1 MIYKDIKNII
11 FIMISTK
18 SLIAV
23 LAVSYIALTFA
34 AELPAGRKLKCAD
47 DLKLK
52 ACYLESEDSSG
63 VKTTYVKSCA
73 KGKFCRETYFEDEDD
88 GIKDNEKNP
97 RLQEIGICVKPLKL
111 GDEGDKCEVDQECK
125 WGHCTDNKCKAV
137 ADGAT
142 CKRDRECSGI
152 SYCKYASSKD
162 QSGVCTA
169 LVKIGGECTDDEE
182 CEWGSLCNKGKCVEK
197 YSLADGELSDNDEVC
212 QGGETM
218 SSSTKG
224 GRVCASDSK
233 KDNTCKSDDGSSTP
247 QCTYSLS
254 TGITGESP
262 EDHYYDCDQDKDGK
276 WVCPLIESSAEFK
289 NYLDV
294 YRQTLKDMDDEDKAG
309 ITNEVT
315 LNDKKV
321 AEAYSEYWYHV
332 QMNEADDCIK
342 DFYLQLELSSS
353 SLKFTLLS
361 LVSLFLIL
369 A

>member
-1 MIYKDIKNII
+1 
-11 FIMISTK
+11 MISTK

-23 LAVSYIALTFA
+23 LAVSCVALTFA

-52 ACYLESEDSSG
+52 ACYLESTDSSG
-63 VKTTYVKSCA
+63 VKSTYVKSCP
-73 KGKFCRETYFEDEDD
+73 KGKFCREPDLKIADS
-88 GIKDNEKNP
+88 IDNKGS
-97 RLQEIGICVKPLKL
+97 QFQKISMCVKPLKL
-111 GDEGDKCEVDQECK
+111 GDEGDNCEVDGACK

-142 CKRDRECSGI
+142 CKDDRECSGI
-152 SYCKYASSKD
+152 SYCKYSSSSKD

-169 LVKIGGECTDDEE
+169 LVKIGGECTDDEQ
-182 CEWGSLCNKGKCVEK
+182 CEWGSLCSQNKCVEK
-197 YSLADGELSDNDEVC
+197 YSLADGELADTNEVC
-212 QGGETM
+212 QGGERLE
-218 SSSTKG
+218 SSTKG
-224 GRVCASDSK
+224 GRWVCASDSE
-233 KDNTCKSDDGSSTP
+233 KDNTCKYNGYYTP
-247 QCTYSLS
+247 HCTYSRS

-262 EDHYYDCDQDKDGK
+262 EDIEFDCDQDKDGK
-276 WVCPLIESSAEFK
+276 WVCPLVESSQEFK
-289 NYLDV
+289 NYLEV

-321 AEAYSEYWYHV
+321 AEAYSEYWFYV
-332 QMNEADDCIK
+332 QMNGADDCIK
-342 DFYLQLELSSS
+342 DFYLQLYLSSS

-361 LVSLFLIL
+361 LVSLFLII

>member
-1 MIYKDIKNII
+1 
-11 FIMISTK
+11 MISTK

-23 LAVSYIALTFA
+23 LAVSCVALTFA
-34 AELPAGRKLKCAD
+34 ADLPAGRKLKCAD

-52 ACYLESEDSSG
+52 ACYLESTDSSG
-63 VKTTYVKSCA
+63 VKSTYVKSCP
-73 KGKFCRETYFEDEDD
+73 KGKFCRKPDLKIADS
-88 GIKDNEKNP
+88 IDNKGSQ
-97 RLQEIGICVKPLKL
+97 LQKISMCVKPLKL
-111 GDEGDKCEVDQECK
+111 GDEGDKCEVDEECK
-125 WGHCTDNKCKAV
+125 WGNCTDNKCKAV

-142 CKRDRECSGI
+142 CKQDRECSGI
-152 SYCKYASSKD
+152 SYCKYSSSSKD

-169 LVKIGGECTDDEE
+169 LVKIGGECTDDEQ
-182 CEWGSLCNKGKCVEK
+182 CEWGSLCSQNKCVEK
-197 YSLADGELSDNDEVC
+197 YSLADGELADTNEVC
-212 QGGETM
+212 QGGERLE
-218 SSSTKG
+218 SSTKG
-224 GRVCASDSK
+224 GRWVCASDSE
-233 KDNTCKSDDGSSTP
+233 KDNTCKYNGYYTP
-247 QCTYSLS
+247 HCTYSRS

-262 EDHYYDCDQDKDGK
+262 KDSDFDCDQDKDGK
-276 WVCPLIESSAEFK
+276 WVCPLVESSQEFK
-289 NYLDV
+289 NYLEV

-342 DFYLQLELSSS
+342 DFYLQLYLSSS

-361 LVSLFLIL
+361 LVSLFLII